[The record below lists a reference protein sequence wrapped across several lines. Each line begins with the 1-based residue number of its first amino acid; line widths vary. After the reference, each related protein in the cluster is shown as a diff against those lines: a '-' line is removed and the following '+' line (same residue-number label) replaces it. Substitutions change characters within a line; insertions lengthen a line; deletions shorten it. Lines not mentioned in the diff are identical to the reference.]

1 MDKKRNIFDREMSLY
16 MNSKKCSL
24 TALTSSKNKNRD
36 VDEMEKINWSIW
48 VFLLIMFSF
57 F

>member
-1 MDKKRNIFDREMSLY
+1 MDKKRNIFDREMSLC

-24 TALTSSKNKNRD
+24 TALTSSKINENRD

-48 VFLLIMFSF
+48 GF
-57 F
+57 FVNYV